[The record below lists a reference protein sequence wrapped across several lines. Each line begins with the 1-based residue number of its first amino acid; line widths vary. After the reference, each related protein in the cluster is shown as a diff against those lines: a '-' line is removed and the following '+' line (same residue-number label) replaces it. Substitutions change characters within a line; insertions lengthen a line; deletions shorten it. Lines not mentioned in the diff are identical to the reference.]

1 MAERIAEENLSNLF
15 KSFKNPL
22 ACISIVYDLLDLGGF
37 VGFLAVRRLNIIL
50 THPLRDMPLI
60 RMAFSIARS
69 AVFPKL
75 GEFGFFQRDRIHIN
89 AVV

>member
-50 THPLRDMPLI
+50 THPLLRDMPPHPDGFLLSTQCV
-60 RMAFSIARS
+60 FSPPRS
-69 AVFPKL
+69 GGLFIK
-75 GEFGFFQRDRIHIN
+75 G
-89 AVV
+89 

>member
-50 THPLRDMPLI
+50 THPPPRQVKTQQL
-60 RMAFSIARS
+60 
-69 AVFPKL
+69 
-75 GEFGFFQRDRIHIN
+75 
-89 AVV
+89 

>member
-50 THPLRDMPLI
+50 THPPIVKLL
-60 RMAFSIARS
+60 
-69 AVFPKL
+69 AVGKNRT
-75 GEFGFFQRDRIHIN
+75 EC
-89 AVV
+89 

>member
-50 THPLRDMPLI
+50 THPLSL
-60 RMAFSIARS
+60 S
-69 AVFPKL
+69 AL
-75 GEFGFFQRDRIHIN
+75 MNDLN
-89 AVV
+89 